1 VRLGSQASLA
11 LALLAAALTACSDD
25 DGTGPS
31 RRVRA
36 GLRLLPLGWAVDL
49 TPDGRV
55 AALQDPLSATGN
67 LYLYDVRTGV
77 LEYKTQV
84 GSPLRDFATGLSANG
99 VVSAH
104 YSDPVQ
110 AGIWTDRSEWT
121 SLASAYASGCG
132 ADIASAWDVS
142 ADGASVVGLVWNGCN
157 AEAFRWDARG
167 RGIMT
172 PLELLGQAYPGSP
185 NPPTNRATVISDDGS
200 IAAGFAQTDL
210 VDRWPARWTADG
222 SGELL
227 TGNAADQPGEVLAVS
242 ADGAVLAGT
251 WGGSAFTWTEA
262 GGTVLL
268 GQLPGGDP
276 FFDPCFANAVSA
288 EGALVV
294 GSCGNAFFSVVQP
307 FVWTAAGGMR
317 PLAEVLDAAGIE
329 VPEGI
334 TLNTI
339 AAASTDGT
347 VLLGTATDAQFHAL
361 SFVLTVP
368 LSAYG
373 L

>member
-1 VRLGSQASLA
+1 MRLGSQASLA

-121 SLASAYASGCG
+121 SPASA
-132 ADIASAWDVS
+132 SATS
-142 ADGASVVGLVWNGCN
+142 S
-157 AEAFRWDARG
+157 
-167 RGIMT
+167 
-172 PLELLGQAYPGSP
+172 
-185 NPPTNRATVISDDGS
+185 
-200 IAAGFAQTDL
+200 
-210 VDRWPARWTADG
+210 
-222 SGELL
+222 
-227 TGNAADQPGEVLAVS
+227 
-242 ADGAVLAGT
+242 
-251 WGGSAFTWTEA
+251 
-262 GGTVLL
+262 
-268 GQLPGGDP
+268 
-276 FFDPCFANAVSA
+276 
-288 EGALVV
+288 
-294 GSCGNAFFSVVQP
+294 
-307 FVWTAAGGMR
+307 
-317 PLAEVLDAAGIE
+317 
-329 VPEGI
+329 
-334 TLNTI
+334 
-339 AAASTDGT
+339 AASCTPTPRCGSSRSSTTGT
-347 VLLGTATDAQFHAL
+347 
-361 SFVLTVP
+361 
-368 LSAYG
+368 
-373 L
+373 